1 MQNIIVQVHRKKSK
15 TGYAT
20 KWVYKRLTK
29 NTDIILFF
37 KRKE

>member
-1 MQNIIVQVHRKKSK
+1 MQNIIVQVHTKKIK
-15 TGYAT
+15 NGIRDEMGVQ
-20 KWVYKRLTK
+20 KLTK